1 MRINI
6 SNFGPVGYCEYN
18 IDKNLICVFGEN
30 NIGKSYSM
38 QVCYLLLKNLA
49 KPNYGYYGY
58 YGYRGRMPIDNEIS
72 EKCNV
77 AIEEFKHSTS
87 RKFNFTKKLRELIND
102 YVRVTIGKSFFDS
115 CKNTFESISRV
126 VSDNPRISVDVG
138 AAKIVF
144 YPQTETVDC
153 EFEIQPTYL
162 TESKSYFHRS
172 RSIKE
177 GKAIYVVKNVDVND
191 NSEPQEAIID
201 TLLSTAMSNLNLF
214 SKDYNE
220 VYFFPASRSGIYN
233 GLSAFGP
240 IIAELSKN
248 RAFLSKKI
256 EMPGLTEP
264 VADYYIELSKGGS
277 NENKRYETVYGGIEK
292 EILNG
297 KILYDS
303 KEKSLVY
310 YGNDKQFSLKMSE
323 VSSMVSEIA
332 PIVSFLKYNVGW
344 YNRSRIYSDKK
355 STPIIFIEEP
365 EAHLHPKNQVKIME
379 AFKDLIDCGVHIIL
393 SSHSN
398 YIFNKINNLI
408 LSKEIKYE
416 NYQPILMVQKGT
428 KSEGTKMEI
437 SELGV
442 TDDNFTDV
450 SFELLNER
458 NELIEKINVEE

>member
-1 MRINI
+1 MRISI
-6 SNFGPVGYCEYN
+6 SNFGPVGYCEYS
-18 IDKNLICVFGEN
+18 IDKSLICVFGEN

-58 YGYRGRMPIDNEIS
+58 YGYHVRRPIDNEIS

-77 AIEEFKHSTS
+77 AINEFKQSTS
-87 RKFNFTKKLRELIND
+87 RELNFTKKLRELIND

-115 CKNTFESISRV
+115 CKNTFESFSRV
-126 VSDNPRISVDVG
+126 ASDNPRISVEVDT
-138 AAKIVF
+138 AKIVF

-162 TESKSYFHRS
+162 TEATSYFHKS
-172 RSIKE
+172 RSIKK
-177 GKAIYVVKNVDVND
+177 GKAIYVVKDIDD
-191 NSEPQEAIID
+191 NGDPQEAIID
-201 TLLSTAMSNLNLF
+201 SMLYSATSNLNLF
-214 SKDYNE
+214 FKDYNE

-264 VADYYIELSKGGS
+264 VADYYIELSRGG
-277 NENKRYETVYGGIEK
+277 NIENKQYETVYEGVEK

-332 PIVSFLKYNVGW
+332 PIVSFLKYNIGS
-344 YNRSRIYSDKK
+344 NRNKSYTSKK

-379 AFKDLIDCGVHIIL
+379 AFKDLINCGVHIIL

-408 LSKEIKYE
+408 LSKEIEYE
-416 NYQPILMVQKGT
+416 NYQPILMVQKET

-458 NELIEKINVEE
+458 NELIEKLNEEE

>member
-1 MRINI
+1 MRISI

-87 RKFNFTKKLRELIND
+87 REFNFTKKLRELIND
-102 YVRVTIGKSFFDS
+102 YVQVTIGKSFFDS
-115 CKNTFESISRV
+115 CKNTFESLSRV
-126 VSDNPRISVDVG
+126 VSDNPRISVEVDT
-138 AAKIVF
+138 AKIIF

-153 EFEIQPTYL
+153 EFETQPTYL
-162 TESKSYFHRS
+162 TEATSYFHRS
-172 RSIKE
+172 RLIKK
-177 GKAIYVVKNVDVND
+177 GKAIYVVKNVDVKD
-191 NSEPQEAIID
+191 NSEPIEAIID
-201 TLLSTAMSNLNLF
+201 TILSTSMSNLNLF

-277 NENKRYETVYGGIEK
+277 NENKQYEAVYGSIEK
-292 EILNG
+292 GILNG

-310 YGNDKQFSLKMSE
+310 YGNDKHFSLKMSE

-344 YNRSRIYSDKK
+344 SNRSRIK

-379 AFKDLIDCGVHIIL
+379 AFKDLINRGVHIIL

-416 NYQPILMVQKGT
+416 NYQPILMVQKET
-428 KSEGTKMEI
+428 KSEGTKMEM